1 MLKVKNMMDFLYLCS
16 TIFTESGTKIYKA
29 IHTPM
34 IILLKKELRNFFSSA
49 TGYIV
54 IGVFLLIT
62 SLFLWVFPGEY
73 NILESGYAQ
82 TDGLF
87 TLAPFL
93 YLFLVPAVTMRMF
106 AEEKRTGT
114 IELLYTRPIKGI
126 QIVLGKYLAGWLLV
140 LFSLLPTLIYYVS
153 VNFLAAPVGNVDSG
167 AFWGS
172 FIGLLFLASIYVAI
186 GLFASAITDNQIV
199 SFIVAVVLSFF
210 LFYGFDL
217 ISGLISSGKWA
228 DFVASAGI
236 NAHYES
242 MSRGV
247 IDSRDVVYFL
257 STTAI
262 FIFGTKLVIKRA

>member
-1 MLKVKNMMDFLYLCS
+1 
-16 TIFTESGTKIYKA
+16 
-29 IHTPM
+29 M
-34 IILLKKELRNFFSSA
+34 IILLKKELQHFFSSA

-54 IGVFLLIT
+54 IGVFLLVT

-93 YLFLVPAVTMRMF
+93 YLFLVPALTMRMF

-114 IELLYTRPIKGI
+114 IELLYTRPIKGLH
-126 QIVLGKYLAGWLLV
+126 IVLAKYLAGWILV
-140 LFSLLPTLIYYVS
+140 LFSLLPTIIYFFS
-153 VNFLAAPVGNVDSG
+153 VYYLADPVGNVDTG

-186 GLFASAITDNQIV
+186 GLFASALTDNQIV
-199 SFIVAVVLSFF
+199 SFITAVLLSFF
-210 LFYGFDL
+210 FFYGFEL
-217 ISGLISSGKWA
+217 FSGLISSGKWA
-228 DFVASAGI
+228 DIVSSLGI
-236 NAHYES
+236 NYHYES

-257 STTAI
+257 TTTAI
-262 FIFGTKLVIKRA
+262 FIFSTKLIIKRA